1 MRPNLVEHVIE
12 SPVSNEIK
20 KISVDKPLLP
30 LKKTIKK
37 TIISPPKPRSVIN
50 QQINSF
56 VLNILAVLFIGLCFF
71 CLYYRKRHKEKNK
84 LKHEENI
91 LLLEQDINKYNIS
104 K

>member
-1 MRPNLVEHVIE
+1 MMRPNLVEHVNE

-30 LKKTIKK
+30 LKKTI
-37 TIISPPKPRSVIN
+37 ISPPKPRSVIN
-50 QQINSF
+50 RQINSF

-71 CLYYRKRHKEKNK
+71 CLYNIKRHKEKNK

>member
-12 SPVSNEIK
+12 SPISNEIT
-20 KISVDKPLLP
+20 KISVDELLLP
-30 LKKTIKK
+30 LKKTIK
-37 TIISPPKPRSVIN
+37 SPPKHRSVIN

-56 VLNILAVLFIGLCFF
+56 VLNILAVIFIGLCFF

-91 LLLEQDINKYNIS
+91 LLLEKDINNLS

>member
-1 MRPNLVEHVIE
+1 MMRPNLVEHVIE

-20 KISVDKPLLP
+20 RISVDKPLLP
-30 LKKTIKK
+30 LKKTIKS
-37 TIISPPKPRSVIN
+37 ISKPPSVIN

-91 LLLEQDINKYNIS
+91 LLLEQDINKYNLS

>member
-1 MRPNLVEHVIE
+1 MMRPNLVEHVIE

-20 KISVDKPLLP
+20 RISVDKPLLP
-30 LKKTIKK
+30 LKKTIKS
-37 TIISPPKPRSVIN
+37 ISKPPSVIN

-56 VLNILAVLFIGLCFF
+56 VLNILAVIFVGLCLF

-84 LKHEENI
+84 LQHEENI
-91 LLLEQDINKYNIS
+91 LLLEQDINKYNLS

>member
-1 MRPNLVEHVIE
+1 MMRPNLVEHVIE

-30 LKKTIKK
+30 LKKTIK
-37 TIISPPKPRSVIN
+37 SPPKPPSVIN
-50 QQINSF
+50 RQINSF
-56 VLNILAVLFIGLCFF
+56 VLNILAVIFIGLCFF

-91 LLLEQDINKYNIS
+91 LLLEQGINKYKYNVS